1 MEGTG
6 AWALLMLIDGSSPV
20 TGGEMGGPGWWTIST
35 TAGERPSTQADFQR
49 DDSTC
54 LHTDSRGSKV
64 KRKDT
69 KSH

>member
-1 MEGTG
+1 MGLGYTDAHRWLKPRDRRRDG
-6 AWALLMLIDGSSPV
+6 WARLVDHKHNCWGLAKHP
-20 TGGEMGGPGWWTIST
+20 
-35 TAGERPSTQADFQR
+35 RPDFRR